1 MKTLRIVIFIGLLPL
16 LAACSGVRNCR
27 APQLMLPE
35 DLAGNSVDTLSVAD
49 TEWWKF
55 YADSTLAMIIR
66 ETLEHNRDFLA
77 AAARIEELRELYG
90 ISKADFLPA
99 VTANSYAD
107 RETNHYSDEKFKGD
121 SEFGLKATL
130 SWEADLWGGLS
141 WRKQRAGAQYR
152 ASIEEWRAMQVSLI
166 AEVATAYFNLLALDN
181 ELAIV
186 RRTLYTRE
194 ENLKKAKLR
203 FEGGLTPETVYQQA
217 KVEYA
222 STASLIPD
230 LERRIKAQCN
240 AIALLM
246 GHYPG
251 EIISRSTLSLDE
263 PLTRRMPVG
272 LPSALLQRRPDL
284 RKAEASLRASLAAVG
299 VAYADRFPR
308 LRIGLTGGVEND
320 ELSGFFNSP
329 FSYVIGSLTGTIFD
343 FGRNKRRHKAAM
355 AAYEQSRL
363 NYEQKV
369 LTAFHEVDDAVNAYK
384 LVSQSSSRRRELC
397 DAAHQYAQLAYK
409 QYNMGVIN
417 YIDVLDAQ
425 RRYFEAQ
432 VGLTNAVRNEYLSL
446 VNLYKVLGGGWQL

>member
-166 AEVATAYFNLLALDN
+166 AEVSTAYFNLLALDN

-263 PLTRRMPVG
+263 PLTHRMPVG

-308 LRIGLTGGVEND
+308 LRIGLTGGV
-320 ELSGFFNSP
+320 
-329 FSYVIGSLTGTIFD
+329 
-343 FGRNKRRHKAAM
+343 
-355 AAYEQSRL
+355 
-363 NYEQKV
+363 
-369 LTAFHEVDDAVNAYK
+369 
-384 LVSQSSSRRRELC
+384 
-397 DAAHQYAQLAYK
+397 
-409 QYNMGVIN
+409 
-417 YIDVLDAQ
+417 
-425 RRYFEAQ
+425 
-432 VGLTNAVRNEYLSL
+432 
-446 VNLYKVLGGGWQL
+446 